1 MACTGIVPFL
11 AGALHSGKS
20 GAENYTPQGNYLQP
34 GAYLDSFGRSVQI
47 TPQQASQ
54 NRKGWFHR
62 RRGRRCCW
70 YGRVC

>member
-47 TPQQASQ
+47 TP
-54 NRKGWFHR
+54 NRRLKP
-62 RRGRRCCW
+62 
-70 YGRVC
+70 